1 MKTKIYIFIFSGLYL
16 LSCQK
21 IETAP
26 LCRLNK
32 FITEYPATNLIHHD
46 LISIKNNRIEKVYSY
61 DLKNGVDTTA
71 RQRIIYVIDAL
82 GKLSQI
88 RDESNLTRIILFNF
102 IYNSKG
108 NVDKVIQLT
117 NNLQT
122 NEILLEYD
130 EKNRPTGAISLNLV
144 GLNRS
149 IEYDAK
155 GNPYRITRAD
165 FGSPATVNEHTFD
178 DKRNFFEGIPD
189 IGLYW
194 LLRPLYNFIPFGS
207 NNIIGTKFYTIQS
220 LEFKEVPDIRTIRET
235 TYNEQGFPVGMNIV
249 LENQGRAVSSKSR
262 FEYNC
267 E

>member
-1 MKTKIYIFIFSGLYL
+1 MKTKIYIFIFAGLCL
-16 LSCQK
+16 WSCQK
-21 IETAP
+21 TETVP

-61 DLKNGVDTTA
+61 DLKNGIDTIA

-102 IYNSKG
+102 VYNAKG
-108 NVDKVIQLT
+108 NVDKAIQLT

-122 NEILLEYD
+122 NEIILEYD
-130 EKNRPTGAISLNLV
+130 EKNRPTGAISLNLI

-149 IEYDAK
+149 IEYDSK
-155 GNPYRITRAD
+155 GNPFRITRAD
-165 FGSPATVNEHTFD
+165 FGSPATVNEHIFD
-178 DKRNFFEGIPD
+178 DKRNIFEGIPD

-220 LEFKEVPDIRTIRET
+220 LDFKEVPDIRTSRET
-235 TYNEQGFPVGMNIV
+235 IYNVQGFPTEMTIV
-249 LENQGRAVSSKSR
+249 LENQGRAISSKSR
-262 FEYNC
+262 FEYTC